1 MQDFNNKVAVVTGGA
16 SGVGKAI
23 SELLASLGV
32 KVVVSDIEVK
42 ALEST
47 VAGIVE
53 KGGEAITCQADVT
66 SPESMQNLVD
76 VSLEKYGEI
85 NLVFANAGV
94 GTGEGGPMWEYNLND
109 WEWGFKVNTW
119 GLIHSINA
127 FLPVLVKQ
135 NTEAHFVIT
144 GSGNGAF
151 LMLPNTPIY
160 TASKAAVQAIT
171 ENLHYQL
178 QMAQSPVKVNALF
191 PGPHVV
197 NSGIFNSER
206 NRPEDL
212 PEDPDKQDSGIHSV
226 EDMRNIMKQHGMELK
241 TTEPEEVA
249 HHAIDGIRADKF
261 WISPRTEKATLA
273 FKARVES
280 ILTGATPTPPNIL

>member
-23 SELLASLGV
+23 SELLASLGA

-42 ALEST
+42 ALDT
-47 VAGIVE
+47 AVAGIVE
-53 KGGEAITCQADVT
+53 QGGEAIACQADVT
-66 SPESMQNLVD
+66 NPESMKNLVD
-76 VSLEKYGEI
+76 TTLQQYGEI
-85 NLVFANAGV
+85 HLVFANAGV
-94 GTGEGGPMWEYNLND
+94 GTGEGGAMWEYSLND

-127 FLPVLVKQ
+127 FLPVLVQQ
-135 NTEAHFVIT
+135 NQEAHFVIT

-151 LMLPNTPIY
+151 VMMPNTPIY

-178 QMAQSPVKVNALF
+178 QGAQSPVKVNALF

-212 PEDPDKQDSGIHSV
+212 PVDPNKQDSGIHSV
-226 EDMRNIMKQHGMELK
+226 EDMRNIMEQYGQKLE
-241 TTEPEEVA
+241 TTEPSEVA
-249 HHAIDGIRADKF
+249 QHAIEGIKAEKF
-261 WISPRTEKATLA
+261 WICPRTEKSTLA

-280 ILTGATPTPPNIL
+280 ILTGETPTPPNAI

>member
-23 SELLASLGV
+23 SELLATLGA

-42 ALEST
+42 ALDAA

-53 KGGEAITCQADVT
+53 KGGEAIACQADVA

-76 VSLEKYGEI
+76 TAVQQYGEI
-85 NLVFANAGV
+85 HLVFANAGV
-94 GTGEGGPMWEYNLND
+94 GTGEGGPMWEYSLND

-119 GLIHSINA
+119 GLIHSIKA
-127 FLPVLVKQ
+127 FMPVLVKQ
-135 NTEAHFVIT
+135 NKEAHFVIT

-151 LMLPNTPIY
+151 LMMPNTPIY

-178 QMAQSPVKVNALF
+178 QGAQSPVKVNALF

-206 NRPEDL
+206 NRPDDL
-212 PEDPDKQDSGIHSV
+212 PVDPDKQDSGIHSV
-226 EDMRNIMKQHGMELK
+226 EDMRNIMAQYGQELK

-249 HHAIDGIRADKF
+249 KHAIEGIRADKF

-273 FKARVES
+273 FKERVES
-280 ILTGATPTPPNIL
+280 ILTGKTPTPPNVL